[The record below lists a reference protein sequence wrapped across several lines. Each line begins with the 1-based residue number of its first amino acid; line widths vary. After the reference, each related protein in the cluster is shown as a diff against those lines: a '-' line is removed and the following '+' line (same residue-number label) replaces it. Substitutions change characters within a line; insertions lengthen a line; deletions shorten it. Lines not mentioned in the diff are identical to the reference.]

1 MVNTRFGDLTI
12 DKDKDGKL
20 NITWCSLT
28 LMFAHMMAVF
38 LAGKMDFEEFQAVT
52 IEGLKKYF
60 DGLRK
65 TKSRLRSRN
74 SQQTWLWHDEDELL
88 QYEDL
93 FEDYHDR

>member
-1 MVNTRFGDLTI
+1 M
-12 DKDKDGKL
+12 
-20 NITWCSLT
+20 S
-28 LMFAHMMAVF
+28 
-38 LAGKMDFEEFQAVT
+38 FEEFQAVT
-52 IEGLKKYF
+52 VQGLKKYF

-93 FEDYHDR
+93 LEDYHDRYVSYLLPCGAGVGLCGTL